1 MRKITKVW
9 LITAGSLVLI
19 GLILFAVA
27 MSALKWDF
35 TKLSASEYET
45 NITEINETFNNI
57 SVLTETA
64 DVVFALSDDEICK
77 VECYEDEK
85 SKHTVSVEND
95 TLIVKI
101 NNQKSWYD
109 YIGFSP
115 NLQKITVY
123 LPKDYSF
130 GNVDISLST
139 GDVNMQNTS
148 VGTLNLSVTTGDAY
162 LTDIVCENL
171 ISSGSSG
178 DITLNNVLSAGK
190 ISVERSTGD
199 VKFNDSDAAKIYV
212 KTNTGDVTG
221 NLLSSKVFVTDTNI
235 GSVDVPK
242 TDDGGKCEIIT
253 STGDIKI
260 NVN

>member
-9 LITAGSLVLI
+9 LITAGSLILT
-19 GLILFAVA
+19 GFILFTVV
-27 MSALKWDF
+27 MSAFKWDF
-35 TKLSASEYET
+35 TKLSTSEYET
-45 NITEINETFNNI
+45 NITEIDKTFNNI
-57 SVLTETA
+57 SISTETA
-64 DVVFALSDDEICK
+64 DVVFALSDDEICR
-77 VECYEDEK
+77 VECCEDEK
-85 SKHTVSVEND
+85 EKHTVTVEND
-95 TLIVKI
+95 TLTVKS

-123 LPKDYSF
+123 LPKDHSF

-139 GDVNMQNTS
+139 GDVNIKNIS

-162 LTDIVCENL
+162 LTDIVCGNI
-171 ISSGSSG
+171 ISSGSTG
-178 DITLNNVLSAGK
+178 DITLNNVLSTEK

-199 VKFNDSDAAKIYV
+199 VKFNDSDAAEIYV

-235 GSVDVPK
+235 GSIDVPE
-242 TDDGGKCEIIT
+242 TDNGGKCEIIT
-253 STGDIKI
+253 NTGDIKI
-260 NVN
+260 D